1 MFLFLKIVFLTENQ
15 VEDKIKQIEE
25 DELKAST
32 KGKATKIDF
41 KKTVENAIYVGY
53 DDNELTDFPG
63 YLEAPQLLN
72 NITNKM
78 NFKVVKIFFNTDFK
92 IYC

>member
-1 MFLFLKIVFLTENQ
+1 M
-15 VEDKIKQIEE
+15 KQIEQ
-25 DELKAST
+25 DELKTST
-32 KGKATKIDF
+32 KGKAVQIDF

-72 NITNKM
+72 NITSKM
-78 NFKVVKIFFNTDFK
+78 NFKVKINFF
-92 IYC
+92 